1 MKNILTIAALF
12 FSAYAS
18 ADWFEDLKNTGGDDA
33 LYHTLHYMPKGHDLH
48 DHLCRS
54 NFSERLYQLAL
65 QQRERGYHC

>member
-18 ADWFEDLKNTGGDDA
+18 ADWFEDLKNTGCDDA